1 MKVLMLSWE
10 YPPLKV
16 GGIAVHVRDL
26 SKALVERG
34 HEVHILTQ
42 GEANVDEVLDG
53 VNVHR
58 VKTIYGPDTISWSL
72 GLGHFMEKR
81 AVELFRDE
89 PFDVVHAHD
98 WMMAVPGRS
107 VKNVFRKPLVF
118 TVHSTEQG
126 RVGVHDTNSSFINN
140 LEWYGTFLSDQV
152 ITVGRDIRNELKWH
166 FNVPE
171 SKLNYVPNG
180 VDYKK
185 FSTKVKGF
193 ERWRYA
199 SDWEN
204 FLLFVGR
211 LYSQKGVE
219 HLLYALPSLLK
230 KHSASKLILAGGGA
244 VDHYRGIAHAL
255 GVGDKTFF
263 LGHVNNDDHLIGLYQ
278 NCDAVVAPSV
288 YEPFGIVAL
297 EAQSA
302 GKPIV
307 ASYTGGFKDTV
318 IHEHTGLHCWPAHA
332 QSAADQTARLLA
344 NLDWSK
350 QLGKNGKKRAE
361 KVFSWSKTAKKTE
374 LIYESCFEQ

>member
-16 GGIAVHVRDL
+16 GGIASHVQDL
-26 SKALVERG
+26 SKSLVARG
-34 HEVHILTQ
+34 HEVHVLTR
-42 GEANVDEVLDG
+42 GDGAEDSVLDG

-58 VKTIYGPDTISWSL
+58 VPTIYGPDTVSWSM

-98 WMMAVPGRS
+98 WMMALPGRS
-107 VKNVFRKPLVF
+107 LKNVFKKPFIF
-118 TVHSTEQG
+118 TVHSTERG
-126 RVGVHDTNSSFINN
+126 RVGLHDSNSRFVND

-152 ITVGRDIRNELKWH
+152 ITVGRDIRNELKWN

-180 VDYKK
+180 VDYEK
-185 FSTKVKGF
+185 FSRKVHDF
-193 ERWRYA
+193 ERWRYVA
-199 SDWEN
+199 EGEN

-219 HLLYALPSLLK
+219 HLLYAMPDVLK
-230 KHSASKLILAGGGA
+230 RHHNAKLVLAGGGA

-255 GVGDKTFF
+255 GVGDRTYF
-263 LGHVNNDDHLIGLYQ
+263 LGHTNSEEQLIGLYQ
-278 NCDAVVAPSV
+278 NADMVVAPSV
-288 YEPFGIVAL
+288 YEPFGLVAL

-302 GKPIV
+302 GSPVV

-332 QSAADQTARLLA
+332 KSTADQIIRLL
-344 NLDWSK
+344 NDLDWSK
-350 QLGKNGKKRAE
+350 KLGLNGQHRAE
-361 KVFSWSKTAKKTE
+361 KVFSWDRTAKKTE
-374 LIYESCFEQ
+374 LIYETCYK